1 MNATFMLAR
10 ALTITLAMLGGC
22 AHAVSDPAAAAMAQ
36 VAPSAAVL
44 RIYIARHGETAWNA
58 EHRMQGQTDIPLNEK
73 GRKQAQA
80 LHELMKGIH
89 LDAVYSSNLSRS
101 HETALVATGGV
112 EPEQLRDLGERNFGK
127 FQGKITADPAVK
139 PEWDA
144 RSKDPNDALDGGESR
159 AQFYE
164 RVQRALKSI
173 LVAHPHGG
181 TILIV
186 AHGGTNQQLLR
197 ALLDLTDAESQLIDE
212 SNDEV
217 YLVDLATGNAVAPP
231 PTLWKHITREHL
243 NDL

>member
-1 MNATFMLAR
+1 MHATFTRLC
-10 ALTITLAMLGGC
+10 ALTLALAMLAGC
-22 AHAVSDPAAAAMAQ
+22 ARPVHTPATATTQ
-36 VAPSAAVL
+36 VPATAVL

-58 EHRMQGQTDIPLNEK
+58 EHRLQGQTDIPLNDK

-80 LHELMKGIH
+80 LHELMKGVH

-101 HETALVATGGV
+101 HETALAATGGI

-127 FQGKITADPAVK
+127 FQGKVTVDPAVK

-159 AQFYE
+159 EQFYE
-164 RVQRALKSI
+164 RVQRALKVI
-173 LVAHPHGG
+173 LAAHPHGG

-197 ALLDLTDAESQLIDE
+197 ALLDLSDAESQLIDE

-217 YLVDLATGNAVAPP
+217 YLIEATTGNAAAPP